1 MTRAVPGPRAKREA
15 GFTLIELLV
24 VIAIIAILIGLLLPA
39 VQKVREAANRSRSTN
54 SLHAIQV
61 AEAQYFKAHQTF
73 TDSFESLGL
82 AGHFV
87 EGQRD
92 GYRFTINLVNTIPV
106 PPLAAGPGAGPHYVA
121 LATPVL
127 PGITGGSDC
136 QADPFSR
143 VRCAPNP
150 LADEGRRRMFLAIHT
165 RAAHDLGALI
175 VQMPDALEA
184 AARKLQA
191 RGTVAQVFDEVDLD
205 GDGSV
210 RLSEVLALKGRE
222 GLEEFLPYIEQQLH
236 LGVAGEQFDSMRGVS
251 LAMLKSPDF
260 KPVSVDVRAT
270 GGISELPAVQVPA
283 VQVPAV
289 QLAAFGDGSVHPGQG
304 RRGDVNGDGHG
315 INDNGINDNGIS
327 MNSRLEAVD
336 PNNPNNV
343 GWAGPITLINDN
355 GSSLTGIL
363 IGLLLPAVQGPPSLQ
378 GFVVAQDGTGDF
390 AGAPGTGRVSIQWG
404 HALNGGFNAQL
415 SLKPFAHPGGAN

>member
-24 VIAIIAILIGLLLPA
+24 VIAIIAILIGLLVPA

-61 AEAQYFKAHQTF
+61 AEAQYFKANQVY
-73 TDSFESLGL
+73 TDSLDRLGL
-82 AGHFV
+82 GDHFV
-87 EGQRD
+87 EGQKD
-92 GYRFTINLVNTIPV
+92 GYRFSIQLVNAIPGPHV
-106 PPLAAGPGAGPHYVA
+106 AASLGGGPHYVA
-121 LATPVL
+121 TASPVL

-191 RGTVAQVFDEVDLD
+191 RGTVGDVFGEVDLD

-236 LGVAGEQFDSMRGVS
+236 LGAGFEDFDSMKGVTM
-251 LAMLKSPDF
+251 AMLRSPDF
-260 KPVSVDVRAT
+260 RPVTLTTEFT
-270 GGISELPAVQVPA
+270 GGISQL
-283 VQVPAV
+283 VPAV
-289 QLAAFGDGSVHPGQG
+289 QLPAVQLPAVQLAGFADGSVHPGEA
-304 RRGDVNGDGHG
+304 RRGDVNGDG
-315 INDNGINDNGIS
+315 IS
-327 MNSRLEAVD
+327 VFSHLEAVD

-343 GWAGPITLINDN
+343 GWAGPITLISGN

-404 HALNGGFNAQL
+404 AGLEGGFNAQVG
-415 SLKPFAHPGGAN
+415 LKPFAHPGGAN

>member
-1 MTRAVPGPRAKREA
+1 MTRAVPGSRAKREA

-24 VIAIIAILIGLLLPA
+24 VIAIIAILIGLLVPA

-54 SLHAIQV
+54 SLHAIQL
-61 AEAQYFKAHQTF
+61 AEAQYFKANQTY
-73 TDSFESLGL
+73 TDSLDRLGL
-82 AGHFV
+82 GDRFP

-92 GYRFTINLVNTIPV
+92 GYRFSIQLVNTIPV
-106 PPLAAGPGAGPHYVA
+106 PPLVTGRGAVPHYLA

-127 PGITGGSDC
+127 PGVTGGSDC

-150 LADEGRRRMFLAIHT
+150 LADEARRRMLLAIHT
-165 RAAHDLGALI
+165 RAAHDLGTLI

-184 AARKLQA
+184 ATRRLQS
-191 RGTVAQVFDEVDLD
+191 RGIVGQVFDEVDLD

-210 RLSEVLALKGRE
+210 RLTEILALKGRE
-222 GLEEFLPYIEQQLH
+222 GFEELLPYIEKQMQ
-236 LGVAGEQFDSMRGVS
+236 LGVAGEEFDSMKGVT
-251 LAMLKSPDF
+251 LGALRSPELRPVTLTTDF
-260 KPVSVDVRAT
+260 T
-270 GGISELPAVQVPA
+270 GGISQLLPAVQVPA
-283 VQVPAV
+283 VQLPAV
-289 QLAAFGDGSVHPGQG
+289 QLPAVQLTAFGDGSVRPGED
-304 RRGDVNGDGHG
+304 RRGDVNGDG
-315 INDNGINDNGIS
+315 IRVF
-327 MNSRLEAVD
+327 SRLEAVD

-404 HALNGGFNAQL
+404 HDLNGGFNAQL
-415 SLKPFAHPGGAN
+415 GLKPFAHPGGAN

>member
-61 AEAQYFKAHQTF
+61 AEAQYFKAHQTY
-73 TDSFESLGL
+73 TDSLESLGL
-82 AGHFV
+82 GGHFV
-87 EGQRD
+87 EGQKD
-92 GYRFTINLVNTIPV
+92 GYRFTIQIVNAIPGPHV
-106 PPLAAGPGAGPHYVA
+106 AASLGGGPHYVA

-150 LADEGRRRMFLAIHT
+150 FADEGRRRMFLAIHT

-184 AARKLQA
+184 ATRKLQA
-191 RGTVAQVFDEVDLD
+191 RGTVGQVFGEVDLD

-210 RLSEVLALKGRE
+210 RLSEVLGPERTRGDGR
-222 GLEEFLPYIEQQLH
+222 
-236 LGVAGEQFDSMRGVS
+236 
-251 LAMLKSPDF
+251 
-260 KPVSVDVRAT
+260 
-270 GGISELPAVQVPA
+270 VPA
-283 VQVPAV
+283 LHRAAAASRRGLRGLRLHEGRDDGDAPLAGLPSRHLDDRVHGRRLAALARGAAPGRAAPRGSARRVRRRQRAPRRGAPRRRQRGRDQRVLTPGGGGSQQSEQRRVGRAHHLHQRQR
-289 QLAAFGDGSVHPGQG
+289 QLADRDPHRAPASG
-304 RRGDVNGDGHG
+304 R
-315 INDNGINDNGIS
+315 
-327 MNSRLEAVD
+327 A
-336 PNNPNNV
+336 
-343 GWAGPITLINDN
+343 
-355 GSSLTGIL
+355 GSS
-363 IGLLLPAVQGPPSLQ
+363 V
-378 GFVVAQDGTGDF
+378 
-390 AGAPGTGRVSIQWG
+390 APGFRRRPGR
-404 HALNGGFNAQL
+404 HR
-415 SLKPFAHPGGAN
+415 

>member
-24 VIAIIAILIGLLLPA
+24 VIAIIAILIGLLVPA
-39 VQKVREAANRSRSTN
+39 VQKVREAANRSRATN
-54 SLHAIQV
+54 SLHAIQL
-61 AEAQYFKAHQTF
+61 AEAQYFKANQAF
-73 TDSFESLGL
+73 TDSLDRLGL
-82 AGHFV
+82 GDRFP
-87 EGQRD
+87 EGQKD
-92 GYRFTINLVNTIPV
+92 GYRFSIQLVNTIPV
-106 PPLAAGPGAGPHYVA
+106 PPLVTGRGAGPHYLA

-150 LADEGRRRMFLAIHT
+150 LADEGRRRMLLAIHT
-165 RAAHDLGALI
+165 RAAHDLGTLI

-184 AARKLQA
+184 ATRKLQA
-191 RGTVAQVFDEVDLD
+191 RGIVGQVFDEVDLD

-210 RLSEVLALKGRE
+210 RLTEILALKGRE
-222 GLEEFLPYIEQQLH
+222 GFEELLPYIEKQMQ
-236 LGVAGEQFDSMRGVS
+236 LGVAGEEFDSMKGVT
-251 LAMLKSPDF
+251 LGALRSPEFRPVTLTTDF
-260 KPVSVDVRAT
+260 T
-270 GGISELPAVQVPA
+270 GGISQLLPAVQVPA

-289 QLAAFGDGSVHPGQG
+289 QLTAFGDGSVRPGEQ
-304 RRGDVNGDGHG
+304 RRGDVNGDG
-315 INDNGINDNGIS
+315 INVF
-327 MNSRLEAVD
+327 SRLEAVD

-343 GWAGPITLINDN
+343 GWAGPITLISGN

-363 IGLLLPAVQGPPSLQ
+363 IGLLLPAVQGPAPSLQ
-378 GFVVAQDGTGDF
+378 GFVIAQDGTGDF
-390 AGAPGTGRVSIQWG
+390 AGAPGTGRVSIRWG
-404 HALNGGFNAQL
+404 HGLDGAFNAEV

>member
-1 MTRAVPGPRAKREA
+1 MTRAVPGSRAKREA

-39 VQKVREAANRSRSTN
+39 VQKVREAANRSRSTS

-73 TDSFESLGL
+73 TDSLESLGL
-82 AGHFV
+82 ADHFV

-92 GYRFTINLVNTIPV
+92 GYRFTIHLVNTIPV
-106 PPLAAGPGAGPHYVA
+106 PPLVTGLATGPGAGPHYVA

-127 PGITGGSDC
+127 PGITGNSDC

-143 VRCAPNP
+143 VHCAPNP
-150 LADEGRRRMFLAIHT
+150 LADEGRRRMFLAIHS
-165 RAAHDLGALI
+165 RAAHDLGALL
-175 VQMPDALEA
+175 VQMPDALDA

-191 RGTVAQVFDEVDLD
+191 HGTVGQVFDELDLD

-210 RLSEVLALKGRE
+210 RLTEIFALKGRA
-222 GLEEFLPYIEQQLH
+222 GLEEFLPYIEQQMH
-236 LGVAGEQFDSMRGVS
+236 LGVGGEEFDSMKGVT
-251 LAMLKSPDF
+251 LGMLRSPEF
-260 KPVSVDVRAT
+260 RPVTLTTEFT
-270 GGISELPAVQVPA
+270 GGISQLLPAVQL
-283 VQVPAV
+283 PAV
-289 QLAAFGDGSVHPGQG
+289 QLPAVQLTGFADGSVRPGEE
-304 RRGDVNGDGHG
+304 RRGDVNGDV
-315 INDNGINDNGIS
+315 NGIS
-327 MNSRLEAVD
+327 LFSHLEAVD

-343 GWAGPITLINDN
+343 GWAGPITLISGND
-355 GSSLTGIL
+355 SSLTGIL

-378 GFVVAQDGTGDF
+378 GFVIAQDGTGDF
-390 AGAPGTGRVSIQWG
+390 AGAPGTGRVSINWG
-404 HALNGGFNAQL
+404 HALEGGFNAQV